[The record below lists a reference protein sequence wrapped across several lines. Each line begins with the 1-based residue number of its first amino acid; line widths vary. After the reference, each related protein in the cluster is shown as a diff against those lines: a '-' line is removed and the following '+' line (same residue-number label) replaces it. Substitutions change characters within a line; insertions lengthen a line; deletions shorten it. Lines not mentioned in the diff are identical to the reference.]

1 MFVTIFMGILD
12 IKTGAL
18 VYTNA
23 GHNPPYL
30 IREDDTI
37 ERLDQKHGPVVGAM
51 DGLAYTEDKT
61 NLTRGDMLLLYTDGI
76 TEAMDSARN
85 LFSEKRLAELLSSQK
100 YKSAEEVVQS
110 TVTEVKRFED
120 GMDQADDITVLVAQY
135 FGILQ
140 ETEGP
145 VLEMAV
151 QNRLPEI
158 ERFRKSFNTFSEQHD
173 IPTSVRRKMNVVF
186 DELLNNI
193 ITYAYRDEDEHNIE
207 IRVES
212 SGDRLTVSI
221 TDDGIP
227 FNPFGVE
234 TPDTK
239 LSLEERKI
247 GGLGVHLVRKV
258 MDKAIYQRRVD
269 KNVVTLVKELVT
281 DTHEN
286 Q

>member
-1 MFVTIFMGILD
+1 V
-12 IKTGAL
+12 
-18 VYTNA
+18 
-23 GHNPPYL
+23 
-30 IREDDTI
+30 
-37 ERLDQKHGPVVGAM
+37 
-51 DGLAYTEDKT
+51 
-61 NLTRGDMLLLYTDGI
+61 
-76 TEAMDSARN
+76 
-85 LFSEKRLAELLSSQK
+85 EL
-100 YKSAEEVVQS
+100 
-110 TVTEVKRFED
+110 
-120 GMDQADDITVLVAQY
+120 
-135 FGILQ
+135 
-140 ETEGP
+140 
-145 VLEMAV
+145 
-151 QNRLPEI
+151 
-158 ERFRKSFNTFSEQHD
+158 
-173 IPTSVRRKMNVVF
+173 
-186 DELLNNI
+186 
-193 ITYAYRDEDEHNIE
+193 
-207 IRVES
+207 